1 MEADLYEVLQVHP
14 AAEPEVIEAA
24 FRGLTRK
31 YHPDLNPS
39 PDATQAMQRL
49 TAAYEVLRDPDRRA
63 AYDRK
68 LAARRDPK
76 PPARPAPRQV
86 PSKGPGQAAGVEVDL
101 LGGLA
106 RLGVKWGRPRR

>member
-1 MEADLYEVLQVHP
+1 MEPDPYEVLQVHP
-14 AAEPEVIEAA
+14 AAEPEVIDAA

-39 PDATQAMQRL
+39 PDATEAMQRL

-63 AYDRK
+63 AYDRQ
-68 LAARRDPK
+68 LAARREPQ
-76 PPARPAPRQV
+76 PPAPPPRREV
-86 PSKGPGQAAGVEVDL
+86 VSNHHGQSEGVELSL

-106 RLGVKWGRPRR
+106 RLGIRWTRRSG

>member
-1 MEADLYEVLQVHP
+1 MEPDLYEVLQVHP

-24 FRGLTRK
+24 FRRLTRK
-31 YHPDLNPS
+31 YHPDLNSS
-39 PDATQAMQRL
+39 PDATEVMQRL
-49 TAAYEVLRDPDRRA
+49 TAAYQILGDPDRRA

-76 PPARPAPRQV
+76 PPAPQQRRQV
-86 PSKGPGQAAGVEVDL
+86 VSSVEGHAEGMELDL

-106 RLGVKWGRPRR
+106 RLGIKWTKRSS